1 MARFTRA
8 GLPAGDATELAAL
21 LEHCG
26 READKGV
33 RVRVLGTLLV
43 LAPDDDIAA
52 LCALVVLRPV
62 LARMAYLLAGR
73 GMDREDAEAE
83 VVAVAIAVLKGGPES
98 HEERPLGSVVDAI
111 WCVVRRSAGLR
122 RQSLP
127 VVALTEDFDRAAPEI
142 DPLGRCPALLAA
154 AVARGVLT
162 PRAAVVIAQSRM
174 DERPLDEIAASL
186 ARPYAAVRL
195 ERWRAEAALRSFA
208 LSYGAEESE

>member
-1 MARFTRA
+1 MARFARA
-8 GLPAGDATELAAL
+8 GLPDGDATELAAL

-26 READKGV
+26 RDADKGV
-33 RVRVLGTLLV
+33 RARVLRTLLV
-43 LAPDDDIAA
+43 LAPDDNIAA
-52 LCALVVLRPV
+52 LCAIVVLRPV
-62 LARMAYLLAGR
+62 LGRLVHLIAGR
-73 GMDREDAEAE
+73 GIDREDAEAE
-83 VVAVAIAVLKGGPES
+83 VVAVAFAVLKGGAES
-98 HEERPLGSVVDAI
+98 DGARPLGSVVDAI
-111 WCVVRRSAGLR
+111 WCGVRRSSGLR
-122 RQSLP
+122 RQSLR

-174 DERPLDEIAASL
+174 DERPLDEIAAAL

-208 LSYGAEESE
+208 LSYCAEESG